1 MDNFLVQSCASDND
15 NLTDFF
21 RGLRQERRRHNELKA
36 NEHDFPDE
44 PIVYSPILAWGGLDR
59 RGRVG

>member
-21 RGLRQERRRHNELKA
+21 RGLRRERRRRNELKT
-36 NEHDFPDE
+36 NEHSLPSKIDVLLTHFG
-44 PIVYSPILAWGGLDR
+44 V
-59 RGRVG
+59 GRS